1 VSRRARR
8 GPALAAALLVLGP
21 AAAGCSS
28 EQETYCAAVEE
39 HQGELSDVAA
49 SDEPG
54 AVLGALDAYRDL
66 RSKAPGDIRDEW
78 TQVVTRLEALQEALD
93 AAGVD
98 PASYDPAA
106 TPADLSG
113 DDRSAIESAARDL
126 GRAETVEAMGG
137 VEQQALDVCGT
148 PLSQ

>member
-1 VSRRARR
+1 MRRP
-8 GPALAAALLVLGP
+8 GPLLVAALLGLGGVTT
-21 AAAGCSS
+21 GCSS
-28 EQETYCAAVEE
+28 EQEAYCAAVEE

-66 RSKAPGDIRDEW
+66 RDRAPGDIRDEW
-78 TQVVTRLEALQEALD
+78 TQVVTRLEALQDALD
-93 AAGVD
+93 DAGVD
-98 PASYDPAA
+98 PASYDPAT
-106 TPADLSG
+106 TPDDLP
-113 DDRSAIESAARDL
+113 DDERRAIEAAARDL
-126 GRAETVEAMGG
+126 GRSETVDAMGG

>member
-1 VSRRARR
+1 VRRARA
-8 GPALAAALLVLGP
+8 ALVGALLVLP
-21 AAAGCSS
+21 ACVAGCSS

-39 HQGELSDVAA
+39 HQAELSDVAA

-66 RSKAPGDIRDEW
+66 RSKAPGDVRDEW
-78 TQVVTRLEALQEALD
+78 TQVVTRLEALRVALD

-98 PASYDPAA
+98 PASYDPEV
-106 TPADLSG
+106 TPGDLAG
-113 DDRSAIESAARDL
+113 DDRRAIEAAARDL
-126 GRAETVEAMGG
+126 GRRETVEAMGG

>member
-1 VSRRARR
+1 MRRRRA
-8 GPALAAALLVLGP
+8 ALAGALLVLP
-21 AAAGCSS
+21 VLVAGCSS

-78 TQVVTRLEALQEALD
+78 TQVVTRLEALGEALD

-98 PASYDPAA
+98 PAAYDPKV
-106 TPADLSG
+106 TPGDLPD
-113 DDRSAIESAARDL
+113 DDRRAIEAAARDL
-126 GRAETVEAMGG
+126 GQRETVEAMGG

>member
-1 VSRRARR
+1 MRRA
-8 GPALAAALLVLGP
+8 GPPLVAALVVLGGVV
-21 AAAGCSS
+21 AGCSS
-28 EQETYCAAVEE
+28 EQETYCAAVQE

-66 RSKAPGDIRDEW
+66 RSKAPDDIRDEW
-78 TQVVTRLEALQEALD
+78 TQVVTRLEALGDALD

-98 PASYDPAA
+98 PAAYDPEV
-106 TPADLSG
+106 TPGDLPDG
-113 DDRSAIESAARDL
+113 DRRAIEAAARDL
-126 GRAETVEAMGG
+126 GQRETVEAMGG